1 MGELLDG
8 ASSPHGGDGS
18 AAGTAPGSPE
28 PTPAAP
34 ALPPHLEPVR
44 VAAVQ
49 ESRRLA
55 TRFPALAPSFHDPA
69 SDDFD
74 EDAAATELPRTLER
88 LGSGEFPAAWYER
101 ILRRTRHLNPGQMEV
116 VDAAA
121 SHWPA
126 TITTEQF
133 HHRLSRLLGSLE
145 SQQETPAHL
154 TPEGRRRV
162 EL

>member
-55 TRFPALAPSFHDPA
+55 TRFPALAPSFHDPD

-74 EDAAATELPRTLER
+74 EDAAKAELLSVALALRCTRTVDDRIVRDAHVATTDRKSKR
-88 LGSGEFPAAWYER
+88 LNS
-101 ILRRTRHLNPGQMEV
+101 
-116 VDAAA
+116 
-121 SHWPA
+121 S
-126 TITTEQF
+126 
-133 HHRLSRLLGSLE
+133 
-145 SQQETPAHL
+145 
-154 TPEGRRRV
+154 
-162 EL
+162 

>member
-55 TRFPALAPSFHDPA
+55 TRFTALAHSFHDPDTDCDPDYDVCDDA
-69 SDDFD
+69 SAEPVLMSVALALRCTRTVADRQVSG
-74 EDAAATELPRTLER
+74 AHVGINQCPRTMER
-88 LGSGEFPAAWYER
+88 LSNGE
-101 ILRRTRHLNPGQMEV
+101 
-116 VDAAA
+116 
-121 SHWPA
+121 
-126 TITTEQF
+126 
-133 HHRLSRLLGSLE
+133 
-145 SQQETPAHL
+145 
-154 TPEGRRRV
+154 
-162 EL
+162 

>member
-55 TRFPALAPSFHDPA
+55 TRFTALAPSFHDPD
-69 SDDFD
+69 SDDVD
-74 EDAAATELPRTLER
+74 EDAAEAELLSVALALRCTRTVADRIVRDAHVATTHLPRTLER
-88 LGSGEFPAAWYER
+88 LGGGEFPAAWYKR
-101 ILRRTRHLNPGQMEV
+101 TLRRTRHLHPGPEEAV
-116 VDAAA
+116 GAGAAHRA
-121 SHWPA
+121 APDD
-126 TITTEQF
+126 TEQC
-133 HHRLSRLLGSLE
+133 
-145 SQQETPAHL
+145 
-154 TPEGRRRV
+154 
-162 EL
+162 

>member
-49 ESRRLA
+49 DSPRLA
-55 TRFPALAPSFHDPA
+55 TRFTALARSFHDPD

-74 EDAAATELPRTLER
+74 EDAAEAELLSVALALRCTRTVADRIGRDAHVATTQLPRTLER
-88 LGSGEFPAAWYER
+88 LGSGEFPAALFER
-101 ILRRTRHLNPGQMEV
+101 ILCLMRYLNLCQQQI
-116 VDAAA
+116 VD
-121 SHWPA
+121 
-126 TITTEQF
+126 
-133 HHRLSRLLGSLE
+133 
-145 SQQETPAHL
+145 
-154 TPEGRRRV
+154 
-162 EL
+162 